1 MNSFHPAAKPSN
13 NAQFY
18 HVGPRIQSGY
28 GFGSFL
34 SNIFKSIFGIGKK
47 IATSSIG
54 KEVINA
60 AKDATLSTSV
70 NVIADAIKGDNVK
83 ESIGQNLTEARDTVS
98 KALKTG
104 LSIHKD
110 KQKKRKINNLS
121 EDSGKK
127 RKAAVEKDL
136 FDD

>member
-1 MNSFHPAAKPSN
+1 MSSFHPAANSLN
-13 NAQFY
+13 NSRYF

-47 IATSSIG
+47 IATSAIG

-60 AKDATLSTSV
+60 AKDATLSTTV
-70 NVIADAIKGDNVK
+70 NVLSDAIKGDNIK
-83 ESIGQNLTEARDTVS
+83 ESIGQNLTAARNTVS

-110 KQKKRKINNLS
+110 NLNKRKNNDVIES
-121 EDSGKK
+121 SGKK
-127 RKAAVEKDL
+127 VKTDAEKDL